1 MPTKHKGTPDE
12 IRALDVY
19 IKLQRAA
26 ETVMTRTTAHLADYD
41 LSVSQFA
48 VLEAL
53 YHLGVLSQRELA
65 TKLLQSTGN
74 ISTVLKKLERRGMI
88 SRERDSKDNRYMQVC
103 ITDAGKEIL
112 KRCFEPHVRGIV
124 MELSILTANEQEELA
139 RLCRKLGLQE

>member
-1 MPTKHKGTPDE
+1 MPTKYKGTPKE

-26 ETVMTRTTAHLADYD
+26 ETVMARTTGHLANYD

-53 YHLGVLSQRELA
+53 FHLGVLSQRDLA

-74 ISTVLKKLERRGMI
+74 ISTVLKKLEKQG
-88 SRERDSKDNRYMQVC
+88 
-103 ITDAGKEIL
+103 
-112 KRCFEPHVRGIV
+112 
-124 MELSILTANEQEELA
+124 
-139 RLCRKLGLQE
+139 